1 MQPWPLWRFD
11 RVREILVN
19 AGCRCEVAFPGGAA
33 LALDGTPTPTIY
45 AFTNDT
51 LFGEPR
57 LATLVAYDEDDL
69 IEYEEIRSAC
79 DSLGID
85 LALFGPIH

>member
-11 RVREILVN
+11 RVRELLIN
-19 AGCRCEVAFPGGAA
+19 EGCRCDVAIPGGAT

-45 AFTNDT
+45 AFVKTDI
-51 LFGEPR
+51 FGDVKF
-57 LATLVAYDEDDL
+57 ATLVAYEDDDL

-79 DSLGID
+79 DTLGID
-85 LALFGPIH
+85 LSLFGPIH